1 MGLAK
6 SFKMPWEGHRIQIR
20 VDAFNVFNVNMWG
33 LPNANFNSTSFG
45 QITTSSN
52 APRELQFAFR
62 YDF

>member
-1 MGLAK
+1 
-6 SFKMPWEGHRIQIR
+6 MPWEGHRIQIR